1 MSVRRILPVLL
12 LTAGLLLPAKSA
24 SADDVESQVFAMINA
39 GRGTPLVLHHGL
51 LSDAEGHS
59 QYMAQTGNLNHDDAQ
74 QRVEEAPPD
83 PPEANGAPD
92 DGFNLYGWC
101 ENATYVTPAQGDPAT
116 AIYNN
121 WKNSPPHNACMNNTG
136 KNVGAV
142 GVYWDGSTYWATFVA
157 ESDSTPPGG
166 APAHK
171 TSGPTTQDV
180 TNPSNPTNV
189 KPEQPHG
196 VYVPSQTLAPVTTTT
211 NSTTHYDST
220 PVNAAPVQT
229 TAPSPTPAP
238 QPSVVTA
245 PRTDLLVPSSQN
257 ADTSAHQPGFGLPE
271 LAAVLACLV
280 LGCLV
285 LERRM
290 RVPSEFTIPDEPL
303 PHEELALS
311 TTTS

>member
-1 MSVRRILPVLL
+1 MALRRVAPLL
-12 LTAGLLLPAKSA
+12 LVIAGLLLPAKAA

-39 GRGTPLVLHHGL
+39 GRGTGLILHHGL

-59 QYMAQTGNLNHDDAQ
+59 QYMSQTGNLNHDNAQ
-74 QRVEEAPPD
+74 ERVDNAPPD
-83 PPEANGAPD
+83 PAEANGAPD

-157 ESDSTPPGG
+157 EVDTTPPGG
-166 APAHK
+166 GT
-171 TSGPTTQDV
+171 TSKGPQTQDV

-189 KPEQPHG
+189 KPQMPEG
-196 VYVPSQTLAPVTTTT
+196 VSVPKQTSAPVSS
-211 NSTTHYDST
+211 STTHHYT
-220 PVNAAPVQT
+220 PVYNAPTAT
-229 TAPSPTPAP
+229 TAPSPKPSAKPKVVVEQPA
-238 QPSVVTA
+238 
-245 PRTDLLVPSSQN
+245 TDLLAPTTL
-257 ADTSAHQPGFGLPE
+257 DTSQSTSTDPFGLPE
-271 LAAVLACLV
+271 IAGIVAVLV
-280 LGCLV
+280 LGCLF

-290 RVPSEFTIPDEPL
+290 YVPKEFVRPEPL
-303 PHEELALS
+303 PHDDFAWSS
-311 TTTS
+311 TSG